1 VRSRNTL
8 LAVLALLVAAGPVL
22 AQTNPTGTIS
32 GKATDQQG
40 LAMPGVT
47 VTVES
52 PALQGVRTTITSTN
66 GDYIFPF
73 LTPGDYT
80 VTFAL
85 TGFNTQ
91 KQSHRVS
98 PGQTVTV
105 SPSLSV
111 STLTET
117 LTVTGQATSDIGQ
130 GAQVATSFK
139 SDLMNKLPVNR
150 TLNAAVLLAPGVEGS
165 GPNGN
170 IAINGA
176 MSFESLYLING
187 VVVNE
192 NIRGQANDLFI
203 EDALQETAIT
213 TAAVSAEYG
222 RFQGG
227 VVSALTKSGGN
238 TFTGSART
246 TIDNDKWTALT
257 PYSGDHPLAGQPPAR
272 TDKIVPTYEFTLGGP
287 IKKDKLWFFGAAR
300 MRDFQ
305 RSLSTSFTNVGFLND
320 RDQKRFEGKLTFS
333 PVTNH
338 TFKGAYTKVK
348 DTEAGNAFG
357 TILDVAS
364 TVNRA
369 TPQDLLSANY
379 TGIITSHFFV
389 EAQYSRRRFTFEH
402 SGSQFTDLIKGTLL
416 LDQSRANARYNS
428 PTFCGVCDDE
438 RRDNQNVIAKAS
450 YFLSTGSAGS
460 HNIVGGV
467 DVFDD
472 KRFAN
477 NHQSGSDYRIFT
489 TSAILQ
495 GSTIFPV
502 LDQNSFI
509 RWTPILTGSEGNRFR
524 TLSLFLNDA
533 WTFNRHLTLNLGVRY
548 DKNDGENSIHT
559 TVIKDSAISPR
570 LSATFDPKG
579 DGKLQVNASYAQYVA
594 AIANGI
600 GDNSSPGG
608 QPATIDFD
616 YLGPT
621 INTGSPA
628 NPVPIDRAIQTVFD
642 WFTANGG
649 TNRTTR
655 GAPSIPGV
663 NTRIDD
669 RLKSPNTREVS
680 LGFSVRLGSKGSV
693 RLDGIRR
700 QFHDFYVNRVDLG
713 TGRVADPN
721 GKPFDLQITQ
731 NTDEL
736 VRNYNGLNFQIGY
749 RPSQRLSLGGNY
761 TLGHL
766 EGNVEGENGGSGPT
780 TAQLLAYPEYFSRTW
795 QFPEGDLS
803 ADIRHKV
810 RAWATY
816 DIPVPAAIGTT
827 TLGVLEFFNTGAPYG
842 SSGTVDTRPFVTNPG
857 YVAAPASETY
867 WFEPRDTYRL
877 EKLWRTDLAL
887 NWSRRLGL
895 RSSEI
900 FFRGTIVNVFNRLE
914 VTNFT
919 YGGPDGTCGTGG
931 CINTTIQTNRQVTAL
946 PRFNPFT
953 DTPVQ
958 GVNWRKAPNTAAAN
972 LPSNGFGTPTSRFAF
987 QTPRTFSFS
996 FGVRF

>member
-1 VRSRNTL
+1 MRGRNGL
-8 LAVLALLVAAGPVL
+8 LALLALLVAAGPVL

-32 GKATDQQG
+32 GKAIDQQG

-52 PALQGVRTTITSTN
+52 PALQGTRTAVTSAN

-73 LTPGDYT
+73 LPPGDYT
-80 VTFAL
+80 VTFSL
-85 TGFNTQ
+85 TGFNTL
-91 KQSHRVS
+91 KQSPRVS
-98 PGQTVTV
+98 PGQTVIVNPSLTV
-105 SPSLSV
+105 STV
-111 STLTET
+111 SET
-117 LTVTGQATSDIGQ
+117 VTVTGQTTGDIGQ

-170 IAINGA
+170 ISINGA

-192 NIRGQANDLFI
+192 NIRGQANNLFI

-238 TFTGSART
+238 TVSGSARM
-246 TIDNDKWTALT
+246 TIDNDKWAALT
-257 PYSGDHPLAGQPPAR
+257 PFPNDSRL
-272 TDKIVPTYEFTLGGP
+272 DKIVPTYEFTLGGP

-300 MRDFQ
+300 MKDFQ
-305 RSLSTSFTNVGFLND
+305 KTLTTGFTNISYPNDLNE
-320 RDQKRFEGKLTFS
+320 KRFEGKLTFS
-333 PVTNH
+333 PTTNH
-338 TFKGAYTKVK
+338 TFKGSYTKIK
-348 DTEAGNAFG
+348 STEAGNTFG
-357 TILDVAS
+357 TILDLAS

-369 TPQDLLSANY
+369 TPQDLISANY

-389 EAQYSRRRFTFEH
+389 EAQYSRRRFTFVN

-416 LDQSRANARYNS
+416 LDQSRGNARYNS
-428 PTFCGVCDDE
+428 PTFCGVCDPE
-438 RRDNQNVIAKAS
+438 KRDNQNIIAKAS

-477 NHQSGSDYRIFT
+477 NHQSGSDFRIFT

-502 LDQNSFI
+502 MDQNTFI
-509 RWTPILTGSEGNRFR
+509 RWTPIFVGSEGNRFR
-524 TLSLFLNDA
+524 TVSAFLNDA

-548 DKNDGENSIHT
+548 DRNNGENSVHVA
-559 TVIKDSAISPR
+559 TVKDSAFSPR
-570 LSATFDPKG
+570 LSATIDPKG
-579 DGKLQVNASYAQYVA
+579 DGKLQFNVSYAQYVA
-594 AIANGI
+594 AIANSV
-600 GDNSSPGG
+600 GDSSSPGG

-621 INTGSPA
+621 INTGNPA
-628 NPVPIDRAIQTVFD
+628 NPVPIDQAIQNVFN
-642 WFTANGG
+642 WFNANGG
-649 TNRTTR
+649 TNRATR

-663 NTRIDD
+663 NTKVGAG
-669 RLKSPNTREVS
+669 LKSPNSREFA
-680 LGFSVRLGSKGSV
+680 LGFSVRLGQKGSM
-693 RLDGIRR
+693 RLDGIHRG
-700 QFHDFYVNRVDLG
+700 FHDFYVTQVDLS

-721 GKPFDLQITQ
+721 GKLFDVQVTQ
-731 NTDEL
+731 NTNDL
-736 VRNYNGLNFQIGY
+736 VRTYNGVNFQIGY
-749 RPSQRLSLGGNY
+749 RPSLRLGFGGNY
-761 TLGHL
+761 TYGHL
-766 EGNVEGENGGSGPT
+766 KGNIEGENGGSGPT
-780 TAQLLAYPEYFSRTW
+780 TSGLLAYPEYFSRTW
-795 QFPEGDLS
+795 QVPEGDLS
-803 ADIRHKV
+803 IDIRHKV
-810 RAWATY
+810 RGWATY
-816 DIPVPAAIGTT
+816 DLPLPSAVGTT
-827 TLGVLEFFNTGAPYG
+827 TLGVLQFFNTGAPYG
-842 SSGTVDTRPFVTNPG
+842 SAGTVDTRPYVTNPG
-857 YVAAPASETY
+857 YVTPPASETY

-877 EKLWRTDLAL
+877 GKLWRTDLAL

-900 FFRGTIVNVFNRLE
+900 FFRGTVVNVFNRLE
-914 VTNFT
+914 ITNFT

-931 CINTTIQTNRQVTAL
+931 CINTTIQTNRQVTSL

-953 DTPVQ
+953 ETPVQ

-972 LPSNGFGTPTSRFAF
+972 LPSNGFGGPTSRFAF
-987 QTPRTFSFS
+987 QTPRTYSFS